1 MFVGTKL
8 LDLRMQVSSPR
19 PAARP
24 APPTGHLLART
35 VDWRSGGIVILAR
48 ARIYVRAR
56 AISFAR
62 GILKCLGNVI
72 YMCLG
77 AFLLVILAQF
87 DFSVSSVSGVG

>member
-1 MFVGTKL
+1 
-8 LDLRMQVSSPR
+8 MQVSSPR

-48 ARIYVRAR
+48 ARMYVRAR

-62 GILKCLGNVI
+62 GILKFLGDVVYI
-72 YMCLG
+72 GLG
-77 AFLLVILAQF
+77 AFLLVFLAHF
-87 DFSVSSVSGVG
+87 DF